1 MLTIARFSDR
11 TGLSASALRFYER
24 KGLLVPAQ
32 RLSNG
37 YRVYALSQVK
47 QARFINSL
55 REAGLSLA
63 SIRAFLSARGAA
75 RTQLLEAWRAEVA
88 ARMLSL
94 QIANQY
100 LDRLEP
106 DAPQIHLERW
116 DAPSEIAWVPVSGPA
131 GPLPFLAELEPRKR
145 ELTALGYRVLAGGF
159 ARVVR
164 RVGSRLEGEL
174 GFRIQPRRR
183 KAADVRVET
192 VPPALFAT
200 LECRVDDQKAAHR
213 VFDFLT
219 QFGFAPTGVNFER
232 YLPGATDRY
241 LLMIAVA
248 PQSAHG
254 RAAAVFGPP

>member
-24 KGLLVPAQ
+24 KGLLLPAR

-37 YRVYALSQVK
+37 YRVYAASQVK

-75 RTQLLEAWRAEVA
+75 QTQLLEAWRAEVA

-106 DAPQIHLERW
+106 DAPQLHLGRW
-116 DAPSEIAWVPVSGPA
+116 DAPSEMAWVPASGRA

-145 ELTALGYRVLAGGF
+145 EFTARGYRVLAGGF
-159 ARVVR
+159 AKVVR
-164 RVGSRLEGEL
+164 RVGGRLEGEL

-183 KAADVRVET
+183 KAGDLRVET

-213 VFDFLT
+213 VFDFLA

-241 LLMIAVA
+241 LLMIAVVPLGTWA
-248 PQSAHG
+248 KRPPI
-254 RAAAVFGPP
+254 FGPQ